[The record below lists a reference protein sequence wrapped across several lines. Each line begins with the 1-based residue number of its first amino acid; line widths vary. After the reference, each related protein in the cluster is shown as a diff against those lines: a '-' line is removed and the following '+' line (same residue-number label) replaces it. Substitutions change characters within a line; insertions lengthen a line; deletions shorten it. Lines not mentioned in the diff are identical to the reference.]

1 MRCKKKHL
9 FENLHG
15 HLSAVHA
22 PNTRPHAKDA
32 VQWNIS
38 IVTEIAWHSQ
48 RMTFADLNPFEAINA
63 RIEASLGDE
72 RDSGR
77 PRSPRPVRKCS
88 IRARALL
95 EAVSRAP
102 GLVSEEESGMQRP
115 PADLPTSADAVVS
128 SGGLSASGLPAP
140 EGSTS
145 PPPGLL
151 IESWV
156 PKEGSRAGRL
166 DIFRVPSIQQTP

>member
-1 MRCKKKHL
+1 MPDMRSDERSEK
-9 FENLHG
+9 
-15 HLSAVHA
+15 SAEVEK
-22 PNTRPHAKDA
+22 TRRL
-32 VQWNIS
+32 
-38 IVTEIAWHSQ
+38 Q
-48 RMTFADLNPFEAINA
+48 RMTFNDLNPFEAINA

-72 RDSGR
+72 RDGGR

-102 GLVSEEESGMQRP
+102 GSISEAEGHGAPRH
-115 PADLPTSADAVVS
+115 PADLLPRSADAVAS
-128 SGGLSASGLPAP
+128 SGGVSAGEPHAA
-140 EGSTS
+140 EGSTDP

-166 DIFRVPSIQQTP
+166 DIFRVPSIQQ